1 VNRPRGLC
9 WVCYYTPGLK
19 EGYGAGKTKPMGLDH
34 EPTEAELDALIAEQM
49 KPENLP
55 GWWDAEEKR
64 NRGW

>member
-1 VNRPRGLC
+1 VKDLYPSTSKYAPNAA
-9 WVCYYTPGLK
+9 K
-19 EGYGAGKTKPMGLDH
+19 GAGA

-64 NRGW
+64 KQG